1 MPAKSLLLL
10 YLLLLLLLRRRLG
23 LTIVQEAF
31 ELPQRC
37 LKVSSCLRCLELSL

>member
-1 MPAKSLLLL
+1 MPAKSVLLLS
-10 YLLLLLLLRRRLG
+10 LLLLLLRLG
-23 LTIVQEAF
+23 LTIIQEGF